1 MQIRLTVKATRGGA
15 AARGRDV
22 IVTAPAGTTLGAV
35 AGGLLD
41 AAAAAASGGGGTASG
56 PGGAAVPVYAGQR
69 LLDPDRTLLGEPP
82 LVDGAVLSLGGPA
95 DPGHGRPP
103 EADAAAVPS
112 LRVVAGPD
120 AGGVHLLHGGQ
131 IRIGRSAD
139 ADVPLDDPDVSRLHC
154 ALTVASD
161 GRITVADLGS
171 TNGTTVDGAA
181 VGRTPVPLAADAVL
195 RVGESALRI
204 ASPAGHGGTGSGSEY
219 GAGSAG
225 GGSGPGSGSGSG
237 EHSRVPEQRRP
248 REQGSTTN
256 GLGGGW
262 PAGGGP
268 EYGRTGPGRAYGGGD
283 AGGEYAAGADRGNG
297 DEHGGGPGGPG
308 AGHRVADAGSGHS
321 AAGTDRTHGGGPAA
335 RGRTES
341 GRARRGGSGNRGG
354 DAAAGVGY
362 GDGRGGAEG
371 TGPDTGGVGGSAAAD
386 PAYRSADRNGPGAD
400 TQGTGA
406 GRGPSPAGTD
416 PEYGS
421 AGQSGPGTGGARGPA
436 GADPAYGDER
446 GDAEGSGPGTGAR
459 GPGAG
464 RGHGGTD
471 RSGPRAGTRGPGTGA
486 AHGSTAADPRYGSAH
501 ENEPGTG
508 AQGPGAGRG
517 HGGADR
523 SGPGAGAAH
532 GSPGA
537 DPGYGG
543 GRAVP
548 GRTAPDAG
556 GAYGAGTGAG
566 ERGDRRARGR
576 TGDGGDGA
584 ERGREPD
591 ASVPPRRGGTPTR
604 GTAVPPELRPRGGAA
619 GAARRGE
626 AASVPQPP
634 RRGIRA
640 WARRLG
646 GGREEA
652 AAQEAAAPAAA
663 RTALERTGTATPHDR
678 YPDAAAILLAALAN
692 EAAYQPGFTAVP
704 TGTGGTAH
712 SSYAY
717 APGYRSGDAPAHH
730 PAHPGD
736 TVGPGGTSPYPG
748 APGGAP
754 ARPGT
759 PAGPGATGTAGGPPY
774 PGDPAGPD
782 ATRTTGGS
790 PHPGTP
796 AGAPARPG
804 DTARPGVTGPAG
816 PTPPGAAA
824 GGPAQPGA
832 AAGGPA
838 GGLVFRRDLAHSDAL
853 VLRLGTEF
861 RPGGGTAPVTVDLRR
876 AGSLALAG
884 PRPRLAGLAR
894 SVVAQ
899 LAALHA
905 PDALELVLISADPT
919 RPHES
924 RVEDWS
930 WAGWLPHVRPR
941 QGQDCRLLLA
951 YDREQAAARVGELQR
966 RLEQPATTPRS
977 VVVVDGDPGTS
988 AVRDAVARLAEHGP
1002 AAGVHVVCLAET
1014 PSATPASPLTAT
1026 YAAACE
1032 AAPGFAA
1039 CGAVGL
1045 LSGDVATGL
1054 RLLLRPGPP
1063 SPSGATGD
1071 AGSAAGQLPG
1081 DTAPSGSAAGSP
1093 TPSGAAPHSSSPR
1106 GTAPR
1111 SPSPRGTAAD
1121 SSFPGP
1127 AAPPSGQTPYAP
1139 APGPSATATTYG
1151 TGRVRLVDDDFVAPG
1166 EPSAAGGWF
1175 EAAASGPGHA
1185 VGPAGTVDAVS
1196 AAWAERLARALAPYG
1211 ERDDADGTHAA
1222 RRGGALPG
1230 AVRLLDELDLARAT
1244 PTALT
1249 ARWLESRAGA
1259 PRVGAVLGAGPDG
1272 RLAADLAAGPLAVEG
1287 AARGGKSELLRSFA
1301 AALAAGEPPERL
1313 QLVLVD
1319 GAGRERGDALGAA
1332 ADLPHVSGHLVA
1344 ADPVRMREFAQELGA
1359 EFKRR
1364 AALYAPEGESAPQG
1378 PAIPG
1383 PRSGAEPRPGGAA
1396 DVQAPQSNTL
1406 RLRRQGA
1413 SGELPGTGT
1422 ATGAG
1427 TTTGTGAATGTGA
1440 GAGTGSAAAPG
1451 TAGAT
1456 DPAPHGTP
1464 APGAAAASPRRGGT
1478 PPHGTRTPETAPRP
1492 GTTPPHGTPSPGIPS
1507 PGAPSPGTPG
1517 LGAPAPGPAR
1527 SAPAGR
1533 RPALPAVV
1541 LLVDDFDALVAPAL
1555 GSPARPAAGSVVR
1568 VVEAIARDGGPLGMH
1583 LVTASAQP
1591 EKTAGTAAVSGA
1603 AHHVVLGGD
1612 DVPPGRGLL
1621 CDAGAEPVPFQA
1633 ARVTGRI
1640 PRTATARPTVVPL
1653 EWARMGSPPT
1663 SRPLRELGNGPTD
1676 LALLA
1681 SALQRAAG
1689 SATATPA
1696 GDARTPSP

>member
-1 MQIRLTVKATRGGA
+1 MQIRLTVQATRGGA

-41 AAAAAASGGGGTASG
+41 AAAAASGGGGTASG
-56 PGGAAVPVYAGQR
+56 TGGAGVPVYAGRR

-103 EADAAAVPS
+103 AADVAAVTS

-161 GRITVADLGS
+161 GRITVEDLGS
-171 TNGTTVDGAA
+171 TNGTTVDGRT
-181 VGRTPVPLAADAVL
+181 VGRTPVPLSGDAVL

-204 ASPAGHGGTGSGSEY
+204 AAPAGRGGTG
-219 GAGSAG
+219 A
-225 GGSGPGSGSGSG
+225 GSGSGSG
-237 EHSRVPEQRRP
+237 SGSVEHSRVPEQRRP
-248 REQGSTTN
+248 REQGSTTS

-268 EYGRTGPGRAYGGGD
+268 EYGGTD
-283 AGGEYAAGADRGNG
+283 AGAGAGAGAGADRGRG
-297 DEHGGGPGGPG
+297 GERGGGHPGRSGAGRPGPG
-308 AGHRVADAGSGHS
+308 AGGGHGG
-321 AAGTDRTHGGGPAA
+321 APGADRTHGGGSAA
-335 RGRTES
+335 PGRTES
-341 GRARRGGSGNRGG
+341 GGARGEGNGDRGG
-354 DAAAGVGY
+354 DA
-362 GDGRGGAEG
+362 
-371 TGPDTGGVGGSAAAD
+371 GGVAGSAAAD
-386 PAYRSADRNGPGAD
+386 PGH
-400 TQGTGA
+400 
-406 GRGPSPAGTD
+406 
-416 PEYGS
+416 
-421 AGQSGPGTGGARGPA
+421 GGARG
-436 GADPAYGDER
+436 
-446 GDAEGSGPGTGAR
+446 
-459 GPGAG
+459 
-464 RGHGGTD
+464 
-471 RSGPRAGTRGPGTGA
+471 
-486 AHGSTAADPRYGSAH
+486 
-501 ENEPGTG
+501 
-508 AQGPGAGRG
+508 
-517 HGGADR
+517 
-523 SGPGAGAAH
+523 
-532 GSPGA
+532 
-537 DPGYGG
+537 
-543 GRAVP
+543 
-548 GRTAPDAG
+548 
-556 GAYGAGTGAG
+556 
-566 ERGDRRARGR
+566 
-576 TGDGGDGA
+576 GA
-584 ERGREPD
+584 ERAREPD
-591 ASVPPRRGGTPTR
+591 APVLRRGGTPTR
-604 GTAVPPELRPRGGAA
+604 GTVVPPELRPRGGAA
-619 GAARRGE
+619 AAAGSGA

-646 GGREEA
+646 GWEDA
-652 AAQEAAAPAAA
+652 AEREAAAPAAA
-663 RTALERTGTATPHDR
+663 PAVPERAGTAALHNR
-678 YPDAAAILLAALAN
+678 YPDAAAILLAALSD
-692 EAAYQPGFTAVP
+692 EARCQPGFTAAA
-704 TGTGGTAH
+704 GGSGGGTPA
-712 SSYAY
+712 SYDY
-717 APGYRSGDAPAHH
+717 APRDRSGDAPAHH
-730 PAHPGD
+730 PPHPGD
-736 TVGPGGTSPYPG
+736 TVGPVGTSPYPG
-748 APGGAP
+748 ATA
-754 ARPGT
+754 GT
-759 PAGPGATGTAGGPPY
+759 PAQPGTAGGSAYPGAPTGPGATGAAGGPPY
-774 PGDPAGPD
+774 PGATGIPAHTDPAEGSPHPATPAATGAYGRPD
-782 ATRTTGGS
+782 QPGTAARPGATHTTGGS
-790 PHPGTP
+790 PRP
-796 AGAPARPG
+796 GAPA
-804 DTARPGVTGPAG
+804 
-816 PTPPGAAA
+816 
-824 GGPAQPGA
+824 GGSAQPGDA
-832 AAGGPA
+832 ADPAVRPGAPA
-838 GGLVFRRDLAHSDAL
+838 GGSADGLVFQRGVAHPDAL

-905 PDALELVLISADPT
+905 PDALELVLISADPA
-919 RPHES
+919 RQPES

-966 RLEQPATTPRS
+966 RLEQPATAPRS
-977 VVVVDGDPGTS
+977 VLVVDGDPGTA
-988 AVRDAVARLAEHGP
+988 AVRDAVARLAERGP

-1014 PSATPASPLTAT
+1014 ASATPASPLTAT

-1032 AAPGFAA
+1032 SAPGFAA
-1039 CGAVGL
+1039 CGAVAL

-1054 RLLLRPGPP
+1054 RLLLRPSPP
-1063 SPSGATGD
+1063 
-1071 AGSAAGQLPG
+1071 
-1081 DTAPSGSAAGSP
+1081 APSAPSA
-1093 TPSGAAPHSSSPR
+1093 SGTRDAA
-1106 GTAPR
+1106 
-1111 SPSPRGTAAD
+1111 
-1121 SSFPGP
+1121 
-1127 AAPPSGQTPYAP
+1127 AAPPAAAP
-1139 APGPSATATTYG
+1139 AADAPYDAAAHDAADASASPATSYG
-1151 TGRVRLVDDDFVAPG
+1151 TGRARLRDDSPAPAG
-1166 EPSAAGGWF
+1166 PAAAGGWF
-1175 EAAASGPGHA
+1175 EVAASGQGA
-1185 VGPAGTVDAVS
+1185 AGPAGTVDAVS

-1211 ERDDADGTHAA
+1211 ERDEADGAHAA

-1259 PRVGAVLGAGPDG
+1259 PRVGAVLGAGPGG

-1287 AARGGKSELLRSFA
+1287 VARGGKSELLRSFA

-1332 ADLPHVSGHLVA
+1332 ADLPHVSGYLVA
-1344 ADPVRMREFAQELGA
+1344 ADAVRMRDFAQELGA

-1364 AALYAPEGESAPQG
+1364 AALYAPQGEPAPQG

-1383 PRSGAEPRPGGAA
+1383 PRSGGEPRPGGAA

-1406 RLRRQGA
+1406 RLRPRA
-1413 SGELPGTGT
+1413 DSGELPG
-1422 ATGAG
+1422 
-1427 TTTGTGAATGTGA
+1427 TGTGA
-1440 GAGTGSAAAPG
+1440 GAGTGTGSEAAPG

-1456 DPAPHGTP
+1456 GPAPHGDP
-1464 APGAAAASPRRGGT
+1464 APGAAAASPRRGAT
-1478 PPHGTRTPETAPRP
+1478 PPHGTRTPETAQRP
-1492 GTTPPHGTPSPGIPS
+1492 GTTPPHGTPSHGTP
-1507 PGAPSPGTPG
+1507 APGT
-1517 LGAPAPGPAR
+1517 PAPGPAR

-1541 LLVDDFDALVAPAL
+1541 LLVDDFDALVAPDL

-1591 EKTAGTAAVSGA
+1591 EKTAATAAVSGA

-1621 CDAGAEPVPFQA
+1621 CGAGAEPVPFQA

-1653 EWARMGSPPT
+1653 DWARMGSPPT

-1689 SATATPA
+1689 SATAAPS
-1696 GDARTPSP
+1696 GDTRTSSP